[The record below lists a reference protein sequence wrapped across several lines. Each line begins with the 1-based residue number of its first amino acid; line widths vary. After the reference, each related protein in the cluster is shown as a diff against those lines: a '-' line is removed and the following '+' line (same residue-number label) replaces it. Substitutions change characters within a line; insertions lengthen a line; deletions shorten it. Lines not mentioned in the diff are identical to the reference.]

1 MLSFRGEKFKKNFT
15 ILIEMVECQEPK
27 CRNEAT
33 RKWNGRN
40 VCEDHYEQYREEQ
53 DRRIMEMRS
62 NYD

>member
-1 MLSFRGEKFKKNFT
+1 
-15 ILIEMVECQEPK
+15 MVECQEPR

-33 RKWNGRN
+33 RKWSGRN
-40 VCEDHYEQYREEQ
+40 VCEDHYEQYKEEQ

>member
-1 MLSFRGEKFKKNFT
+1 
-15 ILIEMVECQEPK
+15 MVECQETK
-27 CRNEAT
+27 CRNEVT

-62 NYD
+62 NND